1 MGGAQIGWQLTTTD
15 FMVVQAALPANNT
28 GLRFFIP
35 GNLAE
40 YRFDL
45 GALSGAAGEV
55 LNSSGNGLNGTRINS
70 PSNNNKVHTTSSGK
84 VCQAVAIPSNNN
96 LNQIDA
102 IDTGI
107 LPAAIGANGAID
119 FWYKSTQAWGGANV
133 VLFDATTTSGRNF
146 YLAYASNARL
156 RFVVTDNA
164 ALPHTITL
172 VQSGSPSVA
181 AGIWKHLGVSW
192 QLSAGSAV
200 LAIYVDGVQKATT
213 TDPSNGALHSSL
225 GTLYIG
231 DNRSPN
237 FELGNSAQSANGLID
252 EFRIYNFTAPPV

>member
-15 FMVVQAALPANNT
+15 LMVVQAALPANNT

-70 PSNNNKVHTTSSGK
+70 PSNNNKGHTSSNNKGHTTSSGK

-181 AGIWKHLGVSW
+181 AGI
-192 QLSAGSAV
+192 
-200 LAIYVDGVQKATT
+200 
-213 TDPSNGALHSSL
+213 
-225 GTLYIG
+225 
-231 DNRSPN
+231 
-237 FELGNSAQSANGLID
+237 
-252 EFRIYNFTAPPV
+252 